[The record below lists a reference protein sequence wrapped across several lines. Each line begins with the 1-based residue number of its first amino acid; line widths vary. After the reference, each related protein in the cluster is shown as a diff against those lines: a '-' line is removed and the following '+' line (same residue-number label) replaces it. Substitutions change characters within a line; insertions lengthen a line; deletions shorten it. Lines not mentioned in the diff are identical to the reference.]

1 MSHEC
6 LHKRPGGQVGLVLE
20 THCKRV
26 PQDSRPK
33 GLGLGFGSGS
43 VAKVA
48 WNLKKGRANTRILS
62 RVGFYE

>member
-26 PQDSRPK
+26 GILDEWLATRRKSP
-33 GLGLGFGSGS
+33 
-43 VAKVA
+43 VALCVA
-48 WNLKKGRANTRILS
+48 AVAALHLHVFAGQPVRNQ
-62 RVGFYE
+62 RV